1 LYYEKTGLPLVTLL
15 INQLQLTNEYAK
27 SIVQNGGRDNNPLFV
42 FAVNFL
48 STIWFEY
55 NDITELEGIIQ
66 AQVKN

>member
-1 LYYEKTGLPLVTLL
+1 MTLL

>member
-1 LYYEKTGLPLVTLL
+1 VTLL